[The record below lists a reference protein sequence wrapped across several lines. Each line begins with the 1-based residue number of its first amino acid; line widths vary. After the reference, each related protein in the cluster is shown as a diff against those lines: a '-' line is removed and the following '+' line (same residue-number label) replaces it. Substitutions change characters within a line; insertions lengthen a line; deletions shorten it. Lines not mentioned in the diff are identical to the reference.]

1 MKKISTFILTV
12 ILSITL
18 VWQPAR
24 AESEGGRL
32 TSYPHEEIDFTSLKY
47 ERPNTDDLR
56 ELIESLKE
64 LCGDISNLEL
74 VKTAIDALEQEL
86 VKLLDMTVLS
96 DHLYRNN
103 PSDNDLY
110 QENTYINE
118 EMQDLFQLYKEA
130 LKEVLLSPCKDA
142 AYVYYSL
149 EEAESIISSE
159 SLTEKEREL
168 IRNSNALCQEWYMET
183 SGNKQKIGD
192 IYYRLV
198 KNNNELASLLG
209 YDNYLDYT
217 YKVSYKRDY
226 TPKEAM
232 DTCES
237 VRDGLKAYKDL
248 LDAYQ
253 SLWMYNAVDEVFS
266 GDLMKKLIGEYVGK
280 MAPEFTESF
289 EYMLK
294 TNSLEILPKNGTINS
309 YTGVLVTYG
318 MPFICM
324 NEGTYRIDTVKTLVH
339 EFGHYNAY
347 YWRDLLADGS
357 YNLDLEETFSQGL
370 ELLFAD
376 YFEELLGDAGE
387 SAERNLVGRLLRD
400 IYDASMVSETEY
412 VAYTGDY
419 KSVDEFIKALDD
431 VGKKYYP
438 GSISLWYLIPHII
451 ETPGYYISYSVSAI
465 NALEI
470 YSLSQEDHEK
480 AVDAYIDLIKYA
492 PLSYK
497 EAFEKAGLTPV
508 WTSEKM
514 NDLIKKLIR
523 LFLDREAPVI
533 EGVEDGS
540 VYDSAVSVHLKDVSG
555 LRITVS
561 KDGKA
566 YATPGRDFELGKES
580 GEYTIKVTD
589 GFGNSS
595 SVSFTVEPA
604 PFTVS
609 VTDDGTGKHLLSW
622 KSVAGAE
629 SYKVYGGPV
638 GGKVKLLGTVDK
650 DTLEFLNKKTDD
662 RVWKYY
668 VKAIKPENGKN
679 TLVAK
684 SPVSIMTGTGNE
696 EYTNA
701 VKVRIKQGES
711 LSLSV
716 GEKKK
721 LKVKTTLADKT
732 KKLFSSKSIKSVRY
746 ISSDTNVAKV
756 SKTGKITATG
766 KGTCYIY
773 CISENGLTDRIK
785 LSVSE

>member
-1 MKKISTFILTV
+1 MKKISTLILTI
-12 ILSITL
+12 ILSVTL
-18 VWQPAR
+18 VWQPVR
-24 AESEGGRL
+24 AESDDGRL
-32 TSYPHEEIDFTSLKY
+32 TSYPHEEVDFTALEY
-47 ERPNTDDLR
+47 ERPNTEDLR
-56 ELIESLKE
+56 ELIESLSE

-74 VKTAIDALEQEL
+74 VQTAIDALEQEL
-86 VKLLDMTVLS
+86 VKVLDMSVLS

-103 PSDNDLY
+103 PSDNELY
-110 QENTYINE
+110 LENTYINE
-118 EMQDLFQLYKEA
+118 ELQDLFQLYKEA
-130 LKEVLLSPCKDA
+130 LKDVLLSPCKDA
-142 AYVYYSL
+142 AYTYYSL
-149 EEAESIISSE
+149 QDAESIIASE
-159 SLTEKEREL
+159 SLTDKEREL
-168 IRNSNALCQEWYMET
+168 MHNSNALCQEWYMET

-192 IYYRLV
+192 IYFRLV

-217 YKVSYKRDY
+217 YSVSYKRDY
-226 TPKEAM
+226 TPKDAM

-237 VRDGLKAYKDL
+237 VRNGLKEYRNL
-248 LDAYQ
+248 LTAYQ
-253 SLWMYNAVDEVFS
+253 SLWMYNAVDSVFS
-266 GDLMKKLIGEYVGK
+266 EDMEKLIGEYIGK
-280 MAPEFTESF
+280 MAPEFVESF
-289 EYMLK
+289 EYMLN
-294 TNSLEILPKNGTINS
+294 TNSLEILPEDGTINS
-309 YTGVLVTYG
+309 YTSVLVTYG

-324 NEGTYRIDTVKTLVH
+324 NEGNYRIDTVRTLVH

-376 YFEELLGDAGE
+376 YFEELIGDAGE
-387 SAERNLVGRLLRD
+387 SAERNMVGRLLRA
-400 IYDASMVSETEY
+400 IYDACMVSETEY
-412 VAYTGDY
+412 VAYTGDFE
-419 KSVDEFIKALDD
+419 SVDEFIKALDD

-438 GSISLWYLIPHII
+438 ESISLWYLIPHII
-451 ETPGYYISYSVSAI
+451 ETPGYYISYSISAI

-470 YSLSQEDHEK
+470 YSLSQEDYEK

-497 EAFEKAGLTPV
+497 EAFEKSGLTPV

-514 NDLIKKLIR
+514 NTLLKKLIHM
-523 LFLDREAPVI
+523 FLDRDDPVI
-533 EGVEDGS
+533 DGVEDGA
-540 VYDSAVSVHLKDVSG
+540 VYDSPVSISLKDISG

-566 YATPGRDFELGKES
+566 YTEPSRDFELGKES
-580 GEYTIKVTD
+580 GDYTIKVTD

-595 SVSFTVEPA
+595 AVSFTVEPA

-609 VTDDGTGKHLLSW
+609 VTDDGAGKHLLSW
-622 KSVAGAE
+622 KNVAGATG
-629 SYKVYGGPV
+629 YKVYGGPV

-650 DTLEFLNKKTDD
+650 DTLEFVNKKADD

-668 VKAIKPENGKN
+668 VKAIKTENGKN
-679 TLVAK
+679 TLISK
-684 SPVSIMTGTGNE
+684 TPVILMAGAGNE

-701 VKVRIKQGES
+701 VKVQIKQGES
-711 LSLSV
+711 LSLTI

-732 KKLFSSKSIKSVRY
+732 KKLFSAKSIKSVRY
-746 ISSDTNVAKV
+746 ISTDTKVAKV
-756 SKTGKITATG
+756 SKSGKITAVG